1 MSEDVIRDSAG
12 NVLPHPMDSTDEE
25 FYEWLSTARLGDVN
39 NIHNLLC
46 QGFNQMKN
54 LKDELLVKA
63 RKEPDNKEVTET
75 LRSMYPMLQRIE
87 TRVFKCRDRI
97 KDINKTPLS

>member
-1 MSEDVIRDSAG
+1 MSEDIVRDSTG
-12 NVLPHPMDSTDEE
+12 NPIPHPMDSSTEE
-25 FYEWLSTARLGDVN
+25 FMSWLSKARLGDVS

-46 QGFNQMKN
+46 QGFNQMKD

-87 TRVFKCRDRI
+87 GRIFKCRDRI
-97 KDINKTPLS
+97 KEIQKIPLS

>member
-1 MSEDVIRDSAG
+1 MSEDFVRDSTG
-12 NVLPHPMDSTDEE
+12 NPIPHPMDSYTEE
-25 FYEWLSTARLGDVN
+25 FMSWLSKARLGDVN

-46 QGFNQMKN
+46 QGFNQMKD

-87 TRVFKCRDRI
+87 ERIFKCRDRI
-97 KDINKTPLS
+97 KEIQKIPLS